1 MDTEWKKRYLLRE
14 RYFFL
19 VFRDSKGSH
28 SFESSSSSARISS
41 EVEPSESFAEI
52 RNTSKLT
59 AVNED
64 IQETDCDIFQP
75 LVVLCVMWYCGYQ
88 ATVWALVMIVLDL
101 TSPYMALSKPKQ
113 VHERAPRISRLL
125 SPGNTTRNQPLSQYS
140 VPEDISSTTEEE
152 IRPLSRRSQWHTFER
167 NIMS

>member
-1 MDTEWKKRYLLRE
+1 MDKEWKKRYFLRE

-28 SFESSSSSARISS
+28 SFESSSSSARTSS
-41 EVEPSESFAEI
+41 EVDPSESFAEI

-88 ATVWALVMIVLDL
+88 ATVWALVLIVLDMH
-101 TSPYMALSKPKQ
+101 SPHMALSESEQ
-113 VHERAPRISRLL
+113 VHERPLRIPRLL
-125 SPGNTTRNQPLSQYS
+125 SPGNTNRNQPLSQYS
-140 VPEDISSTTEEE
+140 VPEDIFSTTEEE
-152 IRPLSRRSQWHTFER
+152 IRPLSWRSMEYFRKEH
-167 NIMS
+167 NV

>member
-1 MDTEWKKRYLLRE
+1 MND
-14 RYFFL
+14 
-19 VFRDSKGSH
+19 
-28 SFESSSSSARISS
+28 
-41 EVEPSESFAEI
+41 
-52 RNTSKLT
+52 
-59 AVNED
+59 D
-64 IQETDCDIFQP
+64 IQGMDCDIFQP

-125 SPGNTTRNQPLSQYS
+125 SPGNTNRNQPLSQYS

>member
-1 MDTEWKKRYLLRE
+1 VDRKGGKKWYLLRE

-28 SFESSSSSARISS
+28 SFESSNSSALISS

-52 RNTSKLT
+52 QNTSKLT

-75 LVVLCVMWYCGYQ
+75 LAILCVMWYYGYQ
-88 ATVWALVMIVLDL
+88 AAVWALVMVVLDM
-101 TSPYMALSKPKQ
+101 TFPYMALSKPKK
-113 VHERAPRISRLL
+113 VHERAPRIPRLL
-125 SPGNTTRNQPLSQYS
+125 SPGNINKYQPLPQNS
-140 VPEDISSTTEEE
+140 VHEDIYPTTDEE
-152 IRPLSRRSQWHTFER
+152 IRPLSWLSRWNTFER
-167 NIMS
+167 NIM